1 MKNDIQSYRLE
12 KNLTQAELAQKSGL
26 SLRTIQ
32 RIEAGIT
39 PKGFTLKSIAGVLG
53 IEPEIISRSKEKNLD
68 LNQVKIIN
76 LSALSFIIIPFG
88 NIILP
93 SILTYKS
100 KDVRIKSFGKNII
113 SIQIIWTLITSVLMI
128 ISPFLQNLISL
139 KIPMFIIILV
149 LLMFL
154 NIIVIILNG
163 IYLTKKS
170 NLYIK
175 LKFNIL

>member
-1 MKNDIQSYRLE
+1 MKNDIQSYRLG
-12 KNLTQAELAQKSGL
+12 KNLTQSELAEKSGV

-32 RIEAGIT
+32 RIESGIT
-39 PKGFTLKSIAGVLG
+39 PKGFTLKSIAKVLE
-53 IEPEIISRSKEKNLD
+53 IEPEIITKNKENNLD
-68 LNQVKIIN
+68 FNQVKIIN

-100 KDVRIKSFGKNII
+100 KDERIKSFGKNII
-113 SIQIIWTLITSVLMI
+113 SIQIIWTLVTSVLMI
-128 ISPFLQNLISL
+128 ISPFLQNLISV
-139 KIPMFIIILV
+139 KIPIIISFLV
-149 LLMFL
+149 LLMSL
-154 NIIVIILNG
+154 NIIIIIVNG

-175 LKFNIL
+175 LKFSFL